1 MQIKKRPWLL
11 NSSVWSCIYQF
22 YLKDLGSWWLIS
34 WTFFCCKHIGKL
46 DPSSV
51 AFAEKILD
59 KKLLLKLKNS
69 KYAAD
74 KRNESWQNKRFTK
87 KVLKNK
93 NFCD

>member
-1 MQIKKRPWLL
+1 MTYLL
-11 NSSVWSCIYQF
+11 N
-22 YLKDLGSWWLIS
+22 
-34 WTFFCCKHIGKL
+34 FFCRKHIEKL

-74 KRNESWQNKRFTK
+74 KRNES
-87 KVLKNK
+87 
-93 NFCD
+93 